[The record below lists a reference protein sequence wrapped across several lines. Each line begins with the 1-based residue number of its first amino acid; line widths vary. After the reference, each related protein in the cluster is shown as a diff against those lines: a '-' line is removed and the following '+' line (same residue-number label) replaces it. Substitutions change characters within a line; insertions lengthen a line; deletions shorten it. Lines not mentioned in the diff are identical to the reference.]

1 MNVHRS
7 NQSNRRSVQPNP
19 TTARKFNQLD
29 RFNPKPV
36 PHRSRVPS
44 SPKLVLHRN
53 QLRSL
58 DLSSRN
64 TNLRRSHN
72 PNLNR
77 DRHRVRP
84 RNPSRSRNIVLNLRP
99 PRNRVRSSRNTGQP
113 HSPNRDLS
121 HSLSPD
127 RLRSPNPDRSHN
139 RNPTQPHSLSR
150 GLARSQNQNRI
161 SARS

>member
-7 NQSNRRSVQPNP
+7 NQSSRPSVRPNP

-29 RFNPKPV
+29 RFNPRPV
-36 PHRSRVPS
+36 PHRSRVLS
-44 SPKLVLHRN
+44 SPKLVLRRN

-72 PNLNR
+72 LSQ

-84 RNPSRSRNIVLNLRP
+84 RNPSRSRNIVLNLNQ
-99 PRNRVRSSRNTGQP
+99 PRNRVRSNRNTVQP
-113 HSPNRDLS
+113 HSPNRGLS

-127 RLRSPNPDRSHN
+127 LLRSPNPDRSHN
-139 RNPTQPHSLSR
+139 RNPTQPPSLSR

-161 SARS
+161 NARS